1 MVVPVDVIADQDEHL
16 VTGTFLPMLGID
28 GFRLHPAEEPLRG
41 GVVRRTALRA
51 HRPRQTVPFHEIQ
64 PSGPP
69 VMAAA
74 VGMPQGLRPLRQRFR
89 GLDEHPV
96 GELRVGTRTGGV
108 RDDPAVM
115 AVVYVIK

>member
-1 MVVPVDVIADQDEHL
+1 MVVSVDVIADQDEHL

-69 VMAAA
+69 VMATA
-74 VGMPQGLRPLRQRFR
+74 VGMHQGLRPLRQRFR

-96 GELRVGTRTGGV
+96 GELRVGTRTGGI